1 MTHPTSNN
9 TLIDGAVAATALTLP
24 WWAELL
30 GAWAAFF
37 VTIATLVL
45 VLFRLILAYRE
56 LKKG

>member
-1 MTHPTSNN
+1 MNHTTSNN
-9 TLIDGAVAATALTLP
+9 NLIDGAVAATALTLP

-45 VLFRLILAYRE
+45 VIFRLVLAYRE